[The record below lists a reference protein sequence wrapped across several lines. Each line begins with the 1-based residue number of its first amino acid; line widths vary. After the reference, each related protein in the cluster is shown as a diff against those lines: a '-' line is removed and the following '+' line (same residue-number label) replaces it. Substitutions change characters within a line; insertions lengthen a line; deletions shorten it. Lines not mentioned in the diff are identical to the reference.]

1 MAGEN
6 EAPKFK
12 DFDARMHRL
21 RDAAGLSPD
30 EAEPRAARSS
40 IGGTGVQV
48 GIELVAGVF
57 GAGPVPGDV
66 LSRRGRRDAER
77 VPPYPAPE
85 RCAGAAAEGS
95 LSGRH
100 KAGEWRKGARVEVA
114 TAEHSPLEQFEIHA
128 ILPIRVGDLN
138 LSFTNSSLWMAIAVL
153 LIYGLVMM
161 GSRHASMVPGRLQS
175 LVELSYQFIADMLGG
190 TVGKEGRRYFPFVF
204 TLFMFVLFGNLLGM
218 IPGSFTYTSHI
229 IVTFSLAIFVVGAVT
244 VIGFVRHGWHFFSF
258 FAPSGC
264 PIYVMPLLVPIEIL
278 SYLIRPISLS
288 VRLFVNMMAGHIMLK
303 TFAGFIV
310 ALGSY
315 YVVPGIAPLAL
326 TIGLTGLE
334 LAIAFLQ
341 AYVFTVLTC
350 IYLQDAIH
358 LH

>member
-1 MAGEN
+1 
-6 EAPKFK
+6 
-12 DFDARMHRL
+12 
-21 RDAAGLSPD
+21 
-30 EAEPRAARSS
+30 
-40 IGGTGVQV
+40 
-48 GIELVAGVF
+48 
-57 GAGPVPGDV
+57 
-66 LSRRGRRDAER
+66 
-77 VPPYPAPE
+77 
-85 RCAGAAAEGS
+85 
-95 LSGRH
+95 
-100 KAGEWRKGARVEVA
+100 VA
-114 TAEHSPLEQFEIHA
+114 TAEHSPLEQFELHA
-128 ILPIRVGDLN
+128 ILPIMVGDLN
-138 LSFTNSSLWMAIAVL
+138 LSFTNSSLWMAIAVA
-153 LIYGLVMM
+153 LIYGLVML
-161 GSRHASMVPGRLQS
+161 GTRHASMVPGRLQAV
-175 LVELSYQFIADMLGG
+175 VELSYEFIAEMLGS

-204 TLFMFVLFGNLLGM
+204 SLFMFILFGNLLGM

-229 IVTFSLAIFVVGAVT
+229 IVTFSMAIFVVVGVT
-244 VIGFVRHGWHFFSF
+244 VVGLIRHGFHFFSF

-303 TFAGFIV
+303 TFAGFII

-326 TIGLTGLE
+326 TIALTGLE

>member
-1 MAGEN
+1 
-6 EAPKFK
+6 
-12 DFDARMHRL
+12 
-21 RDAAGLSPD
+21 
-30 EAEPRAARSS
+30 
-40 IGGTGVQV
+40 
-48 GIELVAGVF
+48 
-57 GAGPVPGDV
+57 
-66 LSRRGRRDAER
+66 
-77 VPPYPAPE
+77 
-85 RCAGAAAEGS
+85 
-95 LSGRH
+95 
-100 KAGEWRKGARVEVA
+100 VA

-190 TVGKEGRRYFPFVF
+190 TVGKEGREYFPFVF